1 MINIKR
7 HLTQDIID
15 EHFSKIYLNNINS
28 KTGKG
33 KKIMPNY
40 LDELLDLRL
49 NDSQKEAIKF
59 LKLNVCNQEN
69 SILISDMA
77 ALSEFKE
84 SYEQRFGVVLD
95 TEISPKPN
103 EVVTLRKHL
112 LDKVFYYADYDRWDA
127 YGLAKKLNVNV
138 CPYCNQLPTY
148 TIGTSLKKGV
158 RPEFDHFLDKVR
170 FPYLA
175 LSIYNLVPSCHICN
189 SNLKRSTEFDSDEH
203 EYYHPYLKGFDEEGI
218 KFTLGI
224 KNVEMLLTS
233 IYKKEW
239 ILKEKDTYKIELIGP
254 ENKELPNNID
264 VFRLED
270 RYNYDTSYIDEM
282 IKKAFIYNDTYVE
295 SLYKEWDG
303 LFSSKEEI
311 KQTLMGNYL
320 TSPDIGKRPLGKLT
334 KDITEELKI
343 FKKK

>member
-15 EHFSKIYLNNINS
+15 EHFSNIYLNNINLE
-28 KTGKG
+28 TGKS

-40 LDELLDLRL
+40 LDELLDLDL
-49 NDSQKEAIKF
+49 NDRQRTAIEF

-69 SILISDMA
+69 SILIRDVN
-77 ALSEFKE
+77 ALSEFKKEYEE
-84 SYEQRFGVVLD
+84 SFKTVLD
-95 TEISPKPN
+95 TEIVYKQNKSM
-103 EVVTLRKHL
+103 TLRRYL

-158 RPEFDHFLDKVR
+158 RPEFDHFFDKAR

-189 SNLKRSTEFDSDEH
+189 SNLKGSTKLNLDDH
-203 EYYHPYLKGFDEEGI
+203 YHPYLKGFDEQGI

-224 KNVEMLLTS
+224 EKVEMLLTS
-233 IYKKEW
+233 IYQKKAVF
-239 ILKEKDTYKIELIGP
+239 KEKDTYKIEIVGS
-254 ENKELPNNID
+254 ENINI
-264 VFRLED
+264 FRLED
-270 RYNYDTSYIDEM
+270 RYNYDISYIDEI
-282 IKKAFIYNDTYVE
+282 IKKAFIYNDSYVE
-295 SLYKEWDG
+295 SLYKEWDE

-320 TSPDIGKRPLGKLT
+320 NSQDIGKRPLGKLT
-334 KDITEELKI
+334 RDITEELNI
-343 FKKK
+343 FSKKTFL